1 MTKPA
6 DAPRLKGW
14 MVASEV
20 ASALG
25 ISRQTVN
32 QLIHAG
38 EFQTLTLFGGSD
50 AKPQFMVKAT
60 EVEKMRESRS
70 FPRSHSG

>member
-38 EFQTLTLFGGSD
+38 EFDSLTLFGGSE
-50 AKPQFMVKAT
+50 AKPQFMVKES
-60 EVEKMRESRS
+60 EVEKMKQNRS
-70 FPRSHSG
+70 FPRST

>member
-20 ASALG
+20 ASELG

-38 EFQTLTLFGGSD
+38 EFDSLTVFGGSST
-50 AKPQFMVKAT
+50 KPQFMVKTA
-60 EVEKMRESRS
+60 EVEKMKKNRA
-70 FPRSHSG
+70 FPRST